1 MATDRWGPMS
11 DMLSLRDAMERLFQE
26 SFVRAGHAV
35 ASATG
40 EPILLDLADLGD
52 RYRIR
57 ASLAGVQPD
66 DVHLSVQGETLTIRG
81 ERKAEETEPSA
92 RWLLRERRSG
102 TVERT
107 VTLPGPVDA
116 DAAHASYEN
125 GVLTLNLPKAAEA
138 QPRKIR
144 VGGVEQSAPA
154 AAGNCYAS
162 AIPPPSAP
170 LAGSVPAAAPNA
182 APGGTGAPPIP
193 YEKVDAVEQQS
204 MESFPA
210 SDPPSWTPERA

>member
-1 MATDRWGPMS
+1 MATERWGPMS
-11 DMLSLRDAMERLFQE
+11 EMLSLRDAMERLFQE

-40 EPILLDLADLGD
+40 EPILLDVADAGD
-52 RYRIR
+52 RYLIR
-57 ASLAGVQPD
+57 ASLPGVQPD

-81 ERKAEETEPSA
+81 ERKAEEIGSGA
-92 RWLLRERRSG
+92 RWLLHERRTG

-107 VTLPGPVDA
+107 LTLPGPVDV
-116 DAAHASYEN
+116 DAAQASYTN
-125 GVLTLNLPKAAEA
+125 GVLSLSLPKAAAA

-144 VGGVEQSAPA
+144 VGGGAES
-154 AAGNCYAS
+154 S
-162 AIPPPSAP
+162 LSDLPPSAP
-170 LAGSVPAAAPNA
+170 LGAAVPAAAPNA

-193 YEKVDAVEQQS
+193 HDKVDTVEEAS

-210 SDPPSWTPERA
+210 SDPPSWTPERT

>member
-1 MATDRWGPMS
+1 MS

-40 EPILLDLADLGD
+40 EPILLDVADMGD
-52 RYRIR
+52 RYQLR
-57 ASLAGVQPD
+57 ASLPGVQPD

-81 ERKAEETEPSA
+81 ERKAEEAEPSV
-92 RWLLRERRSG
+92 RWLLRERRPG
-102 TVERT
+102 AVERT
-107 VTLPGPVDA
+107 VTLPGSVDVE
-116 DAAHASYEN
+116 AARASYEN
-125 GVLTLNLPKAAEA
+125 GVLTLNLPKAAQA
-138 QPRKIR
+138 QPRRIR
-144 VGGVEQSAPA
+144 VDGMGQNIPA
-154 AAGNCYAS
+154 AGTNGSAS
-162 AIPPPSAP
+162 ASPAPSAP
-170 LAGSVPAAAPNA
+170 LAGAVPAAAPNA

-193 YEKVDAVEQQS
+193 YEHVDPVEEQS